1 MDIFILLALIAF
13 GAGAVLAA
21 VQRSWALA
29 LVAAG
34 LFLVTFAK
42 AGLG

>member
-1 MDIFILLALIAF
+1 MEIFLILALIAF

-21 VQRSWALA
+21 VGKNWALA

-34 LFLVTFAK
+34 LFLLTLPKVT
-42 AGLG
+42 